1 MPRRSGCSWICVVET
16 RNAPGPQ
23 RFPGKA
29 RLTLFSTGVK
39 PGTDLDA
46 YLAKSSRMRRLGA
59 SRIRY
64 DLMPPPREPGGRD
77 MPVRTPGE
85 SAKLKAASRRLPQR
99 IAGEGYTV
107 NGDTKTWRVYVVELH
122 PPKKPAPNH
131 KPA

>member
-1 MPRRSGCSWICVVET
+1 MVET
-16 RNAPGPQ
+16 GNTPGQP

-29 RLTLFSTGVK
+29 RLTLFSTGVE
-39 PGTDLDA
+39 PGADPAA

-99 IAGEGYTV
+99 TAGEGYTV